1 VKIREE
7 RATVKSLGRLLA
19 LDVGEKRIGVAV
31 SDELGILATPLAIV
45 RHTNWRQDIV
55 RILDIACQEQVV
67 GIVVGVPYYLDGTI
81 SEQTRKVLRFVER
94 LRSLTDLPVHE
105 WNEALSTEVAKD
117 LLRAARRKGR
127 REGAHVDAQAAAVIL
142 QEYLE
147 HHRGHHETT

>member
-127 REGAHVDAQAAAVIL
+127 REGAHVEPRPRL
-142 QEYLE
+142 SSCKRLGTSS
-147 HHRGHHETT
+147 RSS